1 MIENIS
7 THRILLV
14 EDDPNDIELIR
25 LSLENTHFVY
35 QLDVVQDGEQALH
48 YLLGQNGAPPIHP
61 LPKFILLDLKL
72 PRVSGIQVLETLRNH
87 PRTQNAV
94 IVAMTS
100 SGEER
105 DIELC
110 YTLKVNSYIVKP
122 LDFQQFA
129 DVSRQVG
136 WYWMT
141 LNQAP

>member
-1 MIENIS
+1 MFEDSS

-25 LSLENTHFVY
+25 LSLENTHFVH

-61 LPKFILLDLKL
+61 LPKLILLDLKL

-87 PRTQNAV
+87 PRTQNVV

-136 WYWMT
+136 LYWMT